1 MKREIPCPVPIVLAM
16 SVLFAMAAV
25 GCGTKESAP
34 PPVVK
39 KTVTKE
45 AQKAEEAAPPT
56 AVVQPPPVVLY
67 SSAGKRDPFVPFL
80 NVDQKTARADSDA
93 LPPLQKYELGEL
105 RFVGVIWGSGATR
118 ALVEDVEGKG
128 YTVTVGM
135 KIGRGEGVITRITD
149 GEIFVREVFQDYA
162 GAKIARES
170 SLKLQTG
177 GGK

>member
-1 MKREIPCPVPIVLAM
+1 MKHEIPRPVRIVLAFA
-16 SVLFAMAAV
+16 VLFAMAAG

-45 AQKAEEAAPPT
+45 TPKAEEAASPA

-67 SSAGKRDPFVPFL
+67 SPVGKRDPFVPFL
-80 NVDQKTARADSDA
+80 KVEEKTARAGLDSF
-93 LPPLQKYELGEL
+93 PPLQRYELGEL
-105 RFVGVIWGSGATR
+105 RFVGVIWGSDVTR
-118 ALVEDVEGKG
+118 ALVEDAEGKG

-135 KIGRGEGVITRITD
+135 KIGRGGGVVTRITD
-149 GEIFVREVFQDYA
+149 GEIFVREEFQDYA
-162 GAKIARES
+162 GAKVARES